1 MAGPEPR
8 AKYLKSQ
15 PSWELEPRNTQ
26 KNNENH
32 IRESMS
38 NFSVGFR
45 ANDPVTVLDLKGELD
60 AHTAS
65 ELEAAIQKC
74 QREEKYRIIV
84 NGEQLQYISS
94 AGLGVFMAYIEE
106 VREKGG
112 DIKIAS
118 LQPKVYN
125 VFDLLGFPMLFDIV
139 PTVEEAVAKFE
150 VDGRK
155 S

>member
-1 MAGPEPR
+1 
-8 AKYLKSQ
+8 
-15 PSWELEPRNTQ
+15 
-26 KNNENH
+26 
-32 IRESMS
+32 MS

-45 ANDPVTVLDLKGELD
+45 SNTSIEVLDLNGELD

-74 QREEKYRIIV
+74 KDEQAYRIVV
-84 NGEQLQYISS
+84 NGANLQYISS

-106 VREKGG
+106 LRAKGG
-112 DIKIAS
+112 DIKIAA

-139 PTVEEAVAKFE
+139 ETEDEAIAKFNH
-150 VDGRK
+150 